1 MGQFNMSNNLK
12 KRIYTSIS
20 LLLLLFLM
28 VINNY
33 ILGFFILIVGIL
45 SILEFFKMIK
55 IVQKT
60 NKVKQFIFNFLFIIY
75 VFLICSAFLVFS
87 SIYNIKI
94 LLFIILLTCIVS
106 DIGGFVFGKLFKGPK
121 LTKLSPNKTVS
132 GSIGSLMFSAI
143 TFTTLIYN
151 FNGSLNFNL
160 ILIGFVISIT
170 CQIGDLFFSFIKRKS
185 NLKDTSNFLPGHG
198 GVLDR
203 IDGILFGLPVGFI
216 TLIIFY

>member
-143 TFTTLIYN
+143 TFTALIYN

>member
-1 MGQFNMSNNLK
+1 MSNNLK

-28 VINNY
+28 LINNY
-33 ILGFFILIVGIL
+33 ILSFFIFIIGIL

-55 IVQKT
+55 IIQKT
-60 NKVKQFIFNFLFIIY
+60 NKIKQLIFNLLFIFY
-75 VFLICSAFLVFS
+75 VSFICSAFLVFS
-87 SIYNIKI
+87 SIYNLKI
-94 LLFIILLTCIVS
+94 LLFIILVTCIVS
-106 DIGGFVFGKLFKGPK
+106 DIGGFVIGKMIKGPK
-121 LTKLSPNKTVS
+121 LTKLSPNKTIS
-132 GSIGSLMFSAI
+132 GSIGSLIFSAI

-151 FNGSLNFNL
+151 LNGSLNFKF
-160 ILIGFVISIT
+160 IFIGFVISIA

-203 IDGILFGLPVGFI
+203 VDGILFGVPFGFI